1 LGKIYLT
8 RHARR
13 RMKWRN
19 ISMEEVEETLAH
31 PEKVDRLLGGRIN
44 VLKPIGEKLI
54 RVTFREV
61 GNRVMVISV
70 VDKNK

>member
-1 LGKIYLT
+1 
-8 RHARR
+8 
-13 RMKWRN
+13 
-19 ISMEEVEETLAH
+19 MEEVEETLAH